1 LLKEQD
7 IKLTKFELE
16 IMDVLWKLDKASIRE
31 IYEQLPRKNQLA
43 YTTIQTIVNRLEEKG
58 AVSRIK
64 KIGNAHIFQ
73 ANIKQQFTQNRL
85 IEELI
90 ESLGGTIEPL
100 ILYLIE
106 SKKIS
111 LSDIKEMERVLIK
124 LGSENKIMQKNI
136 NENID
141 QNVDEELERNQKLDL
156 TQD

>member
-1 LLKEQD
+1 MLKEQD